1 MNQKIIVADDFYDI
15 AHPYHKG
22 IIEGEP
28 IFTDE
33 APQKIS
39 HLLGR
44 PVKIENLFNEV
55 VSANTPNPI
64 TANVGCDWIGVI
76 LPFHHNLQMYYQ
88 LY

>member
-15 AHPYHKG
+15 AHPYLKG

-28 IFTDE
+28 VFTDE

-44 PVKIENLFNEV
+44 QIKQRTYLMKFLSRILQIQSLLMLPV
-55 VSANTPNPI
+55 
-64 TANVGCDWIGVI
+64 IG
-76 LPFHHNLQMYYQ
+76 LQSSI
-88 LY
+88 

>member
-15 AHPYHKG
+15 AHQYYKG

-33 APQKIS
+33 IPQKIS

-44 PVKIENLFNEV
+44 DIKVENLFNEV
-55 VSANTPNPI
+55 ALSNTPNPI
-64 TANVGCDWIGVI
+64 TANLACDWIWSIG
-76 LPFHHNLQMYYQ
+76 
-88 LY
+88 

>member
-1 MNQKIIVADDFYDI
+1 MNQKIIVADDFYDM
-15 AHPYHKG
+15 AHPYLKG

-44 PVKIENLFNEV
+44 QIKSRELI
-55 VSANTPNPI
+55 
-64 TANVGCDWIGVI
+64 
-76 LPFHHNLQMYYQ
+76 
-88 LY
+88 